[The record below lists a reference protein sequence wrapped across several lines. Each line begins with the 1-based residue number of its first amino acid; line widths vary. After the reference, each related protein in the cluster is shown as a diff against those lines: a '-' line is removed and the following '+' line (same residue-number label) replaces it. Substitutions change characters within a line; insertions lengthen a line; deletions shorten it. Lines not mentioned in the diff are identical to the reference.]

1 MGVINN
7 YFQLLFNYFSD
18 QIPYETQLPLE
29 DNHIIYSKFC

>member
-18 QIPYETQLPLE
+18 QSSYEIQLPLE
-29 DNHIIYSKFC
+29 DNFRYFKSC

>member
-18 QIPYETQLPLE
+18 QLGTSVTKDYHGYLK
-29 DNHIIYSKFC
+29 YC